1 MPSCPL
7 ACGGCTAVNKMS
19 SMQLGKAQKRMVL
32 FCLFVC
38 NWLMI
43 FLLLLALC
51 FMALLLLT
59 ITSAQCPAL
68 TQLLLQGLQQN
79 AHSSSPEWR
88 CPSAA
93 MEEMD
98 GIKLTEQDPW
108 PDFQKAAQMLSVV
121 PLGLIFL
128 PCWAPSSSSCSC
140 WAQEHSDHLPLK
152 HAQEWGRLQL
162 CCWSP
167 SFEGLGAAYGLQ
179 MGSFEFFRSLLQT

>member
-1 MPSCPL
+1 MSSCPL

-19 SMQLGKAQKRMVL
+19 SMQLDKAQKRMVL

-79 AHSSSPEWR
+79 AHSSSPE
-88 CPSAA
+88 
-93 MEEMD
+93 
-98 GIKLTEQDPW
+98 
-108 PDFQKAAQMLSVV
+108 
-121 PLGLIFL
+121 
-128 PCWAPSSSSCSC
+128 
-140 WAQEHSDHLPLK
+140 
-152 HAQEWGRLQL
+152 
-162 CCWSP
+162 
-167 SFEGLGAAYGLQ
+167 
-179 MGSFEFFRSLLQT
+179 